1 MTSSNKDE
9 IDLDIM
15 YCGQIH
21 VLIYCLHIDL
31 LVICYISLCVEAKIA
46 CPLFTHTLKTNNIY
60 DLFQFLLVL
69 KHSPLLLIYN
79 HN

>member
-31 LVICYISLCVEAKIA
+31 LVIC
-46 CPLFTHTLKTNNIY
+46 
-60 DLFQFLLVL
+60 
-69 KHSPLLLIYN
+69 
-79 HN
+79 